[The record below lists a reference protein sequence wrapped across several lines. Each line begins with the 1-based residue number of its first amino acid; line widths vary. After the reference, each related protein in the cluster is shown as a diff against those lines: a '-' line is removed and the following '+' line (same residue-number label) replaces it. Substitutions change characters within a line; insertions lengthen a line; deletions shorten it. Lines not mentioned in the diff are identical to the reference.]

1 MHSYILCLSQKS
13 DLTLENF
20 SDVDLF
26 EGAKTVNPFIDY
38 VNINDNY
45 SPKELANF
53 IVNDILFLKLE
64 GEKVFLDKAKC
75 EQYLDDTMTNLSVKI
90 DDYFKRTNFK
100 EKTFVAWSILSTIR
114 CSSDVLVAIIDDDLC
129 IEVKNLADFA
139 TSSDEDG
146 FYLVSSVDYHY

>member
-1 MHSYILCLSQKS
+1 
-13 DLTLENF
+13 
-20 SDVDLF
+20 
-26 EGAKTVNPFIDY
+26 
-38 VNINDNY
+38 
-45 SPKELANF
+45 
-53 IVNDILFLKLE
+53 
-64 GEKVFLDKAKC
+64 
-75 EQYLDDTMTNLSVKI
+75 MTNLSVKI

-100 EKTFVAWSILSTIR
+100 KKTFVAWSILSTIR